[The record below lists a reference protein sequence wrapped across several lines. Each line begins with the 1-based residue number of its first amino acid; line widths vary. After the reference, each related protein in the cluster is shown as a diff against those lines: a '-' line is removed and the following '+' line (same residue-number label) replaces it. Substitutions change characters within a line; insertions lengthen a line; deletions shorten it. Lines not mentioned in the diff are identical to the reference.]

1 MVESGGLVAGASG
14 AAAEEAAPVLT
25 SWLPVG
31 TLTFALKSGR
41 SFASGGSSGRLTG
54 ASSPSSSSPS

>member
-1 MVESGGLVAGASG
+1 MVASEGRVIGARG

-41 SFASGGSSGRLTG
+41 SSASGGSSGRSTG
-54 ASSPSSSSPS
+54 ASSLGG